1 MKGNSMGRMMVA
13 CGLAAALGA
22 VGGGFLAAEMRKR
35 SDGLGAGRMTG
46 LPTVQAATAAADSGF
61 AVCTV
66 PVDRSNE
73 AFFMLDF
80 RTGDISGAVL
90 NGKMQ
95 KFGVSYR
102 HNVLGDLGFEP
113 GQGKNPTFLMVSGYA
128 DMARTTVPVA
138 PSVLY
143 VTDSATGTTVVYGIP
158 WSPQQA
164 AAVQA
169 AAVPLVLLDKADPRA
184 TVPAAGPAGRGF

>member
-1 MKGNSMGRMMVA
+1 MMPSSRFAVIPA
-13 CGLAAALGA
+13 VAAAIGA
-22 VGGGFLAAEMRKR
+22 AAGVFLS
-35 SDGLGAGRMTG
+35 SDGLDRFVMRSSADRSRA

-90 NGKMQ
+90 NGKTQ

-102 HNVLGDLGFEP
+102 HNVLADLGFEP
-113 GQGKNPTFLMVSGYA
+113 GQGKNVTFLMVTGYA
-128 DMARTTVPVA
+128 DMPRGSVPISQ
-138 PSVLY
+138 SVLY

-164 AAVQA
+164 SAAQA
-169 AAVPLVLLDKADPRA
+169 ATVPLVLLDKADPRA
-184 TVPAAGPAGRGF
+184 IVPAAGPPGRGF